1 MRFSLHLIGAMM
13 EFRYE
18 ENGDEFLLTTWSGNK
33 KSHISRPVAHMAQWL
48 KDVLAV
54 ATVGGHMSRLDQPP
68 PDKLL
73 YFGTDDKYN
82 LLYFTNL
89 DEGL

>member
-18 ENGDEFLLTTWSGNK
+18 ENGEEFLLTTWNGNK

-54 ATVGGHMSRLDQPP
+54 ATVGGHMSTLDRPP

-89 DEGL
+89 KEGL